1 MRRSRTSLDKAALL
15 AWCKEM
21 TAGHDNVDVKN
32 FSSSWNDGLA
42 FCALMH
48 KFFPAEV
55 PFSSLEGGTAEGRA
69 YNCELAFRVAE
80 KCAGVQPLFD
90 AEDMAATYPKPDEKS
105 VITYVALLI
114 NALDREAATAIPR
127 SDEPQTPRTPAMAR
141 TAAQRAAAKKA
152 AAAAEEAATSAAGA
166 EEAQTAEAKTCA
178 SCGFKVAPEDKFCMS
193 CGSAQVTV
201 PTTLPQGAAT
211 EEATQATD
219 EAPPAPAPSAEPV
232 APMMRTATSSDV
244 VQAAPSD
251 GGPSPPPPSSSPPAA
266 EEGGAAPTDMHAG
279 AAAAAAVMLQQGDEA
294 KPPPPPP
301 GRRTLPPGAPPPPW
315 ALKLPPPK
323 IDAGEEGAA
332 AEEGDGAQQSEPQ
345 KLLTATSW
353 LDNLQ
358 AALTPRRT
366 SSLPSE
372 ATKSRPPR
380 RTERGAAARVGK
392 LQEAVEGLST
402 RQEEEEEQEEEEGS
416 RAEPQKL
423 VHAGSWIDDM
433 LSPLTSARRTSA
445 LPSESTKSR
454 PPRRTERGAAARVG
468 KLQETVEGL
477 STRQEEEE
485 EQDDEEEGGRA
496 APQKLVHAT
505 SWIDNMLAPLTPRR
519 NSALPSESTKSRPPR
534 RTERGGAAR
543 MGRLQQTVGGL
554 STRQEEEELE
564 EQDEEQG
571 GEPTR
576 ELVQRLRRELAAERN
591 GRAQAEARAAAAE
604 KLLQQIGRAALQGNW
619 DGVEPEPEPARAA
632 AADARAAPVASG
644 APAEPEP
651 LAMQVRR
658 RNSGLLGSG
667 GP

>member
-152 AAAAEEAATSAAGA
+152 AAAEAEEAATSAAGA

-251 GGPSPPPPSSSPPAA
+251 GGPSAVSNLTEPTFTVKGETKAA
-266 EEGGAAPTDMHAG
+266 CA
-279 AAAAAAVMLQQGDEA
+279 
-294 KPPPPPP
+294 
-301 GRRTLPPGAPPPPW
+301 
-315 ALKLPPPK
+315 
-323 IDAGEEGAA
+323 
-332 AEEGDGAQQSEPQ
+332 S
-345 KLLTATSW
+345 
-353 LDNLQ
+353 
-358 AALTPRRT
+358 AALPR
-366 SSLPSE
+366 S
-372 ATKSRPPR
+372 
-380 RTERGAAARVGK
+380 
-392 LQEAVEGLST
+392 
-402 RQEEEEEQEEEEGS
+402 
-416 RAEPQKL
+416 
-423 VHAGSWIDDM
+423 D
-433 LSPLTSARRTSA
+433 ARRW
-445 LPSESTKSR
+445 
-454 PPRRTERGAAARVG
+454 V
-468 KLQETVEGL
+468 
-477 STRQEEEE
+477 
-485 EQDDEEEGGRA
+485 
-496 APQKLVHAT
+496 
-505 SWIDNMLAPLTPRR
+505 LADSCP
-519 NSALPSESTKSRPPR
+519 
-534 RTERGGAAR
+534 
-543 MGRLQQTVGGL
+543 
-554 STRQEEEELE
+554 
-564 EQDEEQG
+564 
-571 GEPTR
+571 
-576 ELVQRLRRELAAERN
+576 
-591 GRAQAEARAAAAE
+591 
-604 KLLQQIGRAALQGNW
+604 
-619 DGVEPEPEPARAA
+619 
-632 AADARAAPVASG
+632 
-644 APAEPEP
+644 
-651 LAMQVRR
+651 
-658 RNSGLLGSG
+658 
-667 GP
+667 